1 MYQVL
6 IVDDEPIV
14 KIALRSMIDWSA
26 LGFHICATA
35 SNGEEALDMACRFRP
50 DLIIC
55 DLKMPIMDG
64 IELIREVQKQE
75 IPCEFLVISN
85 YEDFNYVRTALVLGA
100 ADYILKVSISPE
112 ELTAQLG
119 KLKEK
124 LDQKAAENE
133 KNLQSNQEWA
143 LHQER
148 HAAWREFFTNR
159 HYALDTLCSVTNFSA
174 EDLEPFALCQISFD
188 WYTQNL
194 EPLPSIDLIQ
204 STLKNALEHFDRRR
218 IILFSTSNTLLLLP
232 ESELRLHQNTL
243 AGLAAR
249 IAQLFQYYMSL
260 SPAILYQNGIPDLLE
275 ARRIYHNFQ
284 DLLELCFYGPLGQ
297 IEACS
302 LSVSSDVPDLSYKEL
317 ASEILSIPDSGRL
330 EYASQ
335 RFHRLLDTCREQYV
349 LPARIIQYCVRL
361 LGELEYHTADISS
374 VIHDQIADSAEFMR
388 NSLTR
393 EELEKNLNDALTA
406 LFAPEPVA
414 KHSSENYSP
423 EVSQALAYIKNNYQH
438 KISLASVSEHIG
450 LSSGYL
456 CRIFKEETG
465 GSINAYINNLRM
477 TEAGKLL
484 KDQNS
489 YIKEVAVSVGFEDQ
503 LYFSRLFKRYYGMT
517 PSEYRAEHKKIQGFN
532 NVC

>member
-14 KIALRSMIDWSA
+14 KIALRSMIDWNA

-35 SNGEEALDMACRFRP
+35 SDGEEALDMACRFQP

-55 DLKMPIMDG
+55 DLKMPVMDG
-64 IELIREVQKQE
+64 IELIREVQKKE
-75 IPCEFLVISN
+75 ISCEFLVISN
-85 YEDFNYVRTALVLGA
+85 YEDFDYVRTALVLGA

-112 ELTAQLG
+112 ELTAQLQ
-119 KLKEK
+119 KLRKK
-124 LDQKAAENE
+124 LEQKAAEDE
-133 KNLQSNQEWA
+133 KNFSSSQE
-143 LHQER
+143 LVRHQER
-148 HAAWREFFTNR
+148 HAAWREFFTDR
-159 HYALDTLCSVTNFSA
+159 HYKLETLCSVTNFFP
-174 EDLEPFALCQISFD
+174 EELESFALCQISFD

-218 IILFSTSNTLLLLP
+218 IILFSTSNTLLLIP
-232 ESELRLHQNTL
+232 ESELLLHQSTL

-260 SPAILYQNGIPDLLE
+260 SPAILYQNGIPDLLK

-284 DLLELCFYGPLGQ
+284 DLLELSFYGPLGQ
-297 IEACS
+297 VEACS
-302 LSVSSDVPDLSYKEL
+302 LSVSSAVPDLSYKVL
-317 ASEILSIPDSGRL
+317 AAEILSISDISRL

-335 RFHRLLDTCREQYV
+335 RFHRLLDTCQEQHV
-349 LPARIIQYCVRL
+349 LPSRIIQYCVRL
-361 LGELEYHTADISS
+361 LGELEYHTEDISS
-374 VIHDQIADSAEFMR
+374 VSHDQIADSAEFMR

-393 EELEKNLNDALTA
+393 EELEKNLTNALTA
-406 LFAPEPVA
+406 LFAPEPGV

-423 EVSQALAYIKNNYQH
+423 EVTQALAYIKNNYQH

-465 GSINAYINNLRM
+465 GSINACINNLRM
-477 TEAGKLL
+477 TKAGKLL
-484 KDQNS
+484 KDSNS
-489 YIKEVAVSVGFEDQ
+489 YIKEVAISVGFEDQ

-517 PSEYRAEHKKIQGFN
+517 PSEYRASEQ
-532 NVC
+532 

>member
-14 KIALRSMIDWSA
+14 KIALRSMIDWNA

-35 SNGEEALDMACRFRP
+35 SNGEEALDMAGRFQP
-50 DLIIC
+50 DLMIC

-64 IELIREVQKQE
+64 IELIREVQKRH
-75 IPCEFLVISN
+75 ISCEFLVISN
-85 YEDFNYVRTALVLGA
+85 YEDFEYVRTALVLGA

-112 ELTAQLG
+112 ALTAQLQ

-124 LDQKAAENE
+124 LDQKAEENE
-133 KNLQSNQEWA
+133 RNTRSIREWTH
-143 LHQER
+143 HQER
-148 HAAWREFFTNR
+148 HAAWRDFFTNKN
-159 HYALDTLCSVTNFSA
+159 YELETLYSVTGFSP
-174 EDLEPFALCQISFD
+174 ESLDSFVLCQISFD

-232 ESELRLHQNTL
+232 ESELALHQSTL

-260 SPAILYQNGIPDLLE
+260 SPAILYQSGIPDLTE
-275 ARRIYHNFQ
+275 ARAIYHHFQ

-297 IEACS
+297 VEAS
-302 LSVSSDVPDLSYKEL
+302 ALSVSSAVPCISYKEL
-317 ASEILSIPDSGRL
+317 ASEMLSVPDHARL
-330 EYASQ
+330 EYASG
-335 RFHRLLDTCREQYV
+335 RICRLLDTCRQQNV
-349 LPARIIQYCVRL
+349 LPSKIIQYCGRL
-361 LGELEYHTADISS
+361 LGELEYHTAGISAS
-374 VIHDQIADSAEFMR
+374 AHDRIADSTEFMR

-393 EELEKNLNDALTA
+393 EELEKNLLDALTA
-406 LFAPEPVA
+406 LFSPEPA
-414 KHSSENYSP
+414 SRHPEKNYSP
-423 EVSQALAYIKNNYQH
+423 EVTEALAYIQENYNR
-438 KISLASVSEHIG
+438 KISLASVSDHIG

-465 GSINAYINNLRM
+465 VSINACINSLRM
-477 TEAGKLL
+477 IRAGELL

-517 PSEYRAEHKKIQGFN
+517 PSEYRTANHTES
-532 NVC
+532 

>member
-14 KIALRSMIDWSA
+14 KIALRSMIDWNT

-35 SNGEEALDMACRFRP
+35 SNGEEALDMACRFHP

-64 IELIREVQKQE
+64 IELIREVQKKE

-112 ELTAQLG
+112 ELTAQLQ
-119 KLKEK
+119 KIKEK
-124 LDQKAAENE
+124 LDQKAREDE
-133 KNLQSNQEWA
+133 KNLQTSQEFI
-143 LHQER
+143 HNQER
-148 HAAWREFFTNR
+148 HAAWREFFANK
-159 HYALDTLCSVTNFSA
+159 HYELDTLCSVTNFSA
-174 EDLEPFALCQISFD
+174 EKLEPFALCQISFD

-204 STLKNALEHFDRRR
+204 STLKNALEHFDQRR
-218 IILFSTSNTLLLLP
+218 IILFSTSNTLLLIP
-232 ESELRLHQNTL
+232 ESELRIHQSTL

-260 SPAILYQNGIPDLLE
+260 SPAILYQSDVPDLQE

-297 IEACS
+297 VEACS
-302 LSVSSDVPDLSYKEL
+302 LSGSSAVPGLTYKEL
-317 ASEILSIPDSGRL
+317 AARILSIPDEQRL
-330 EYASQ
+330 EYSSR
-335 RFHRLLDTCREQYV
+335 RFHELLDTCRDNHV
-349 LPARIIQYCVRL
+349 LPSRIIQYCVRL
-361 LGELEYHTADISS
+361 LGELEYQTPDISS
-374 VIHDQIADSAEFMR
+374 AAHDQIVDSAEFMR

-393 EELEKNLNDALTA
+393 EELEKNLDDALTA
-406 LFAPEPVA
+406 LFAPEPVT

-423 EVSQALAYIKNNYQH
+423 EVSQALDYIKNNYQH
-438 KISLASVSEHIG
+438 KISLASVSEHVG

-465 GSINAYINNLRM
+465 GSINACINNLRM
-477 TEAGKLL
+477 TKAGKML
-484 KDQNS
+484 KDKNS
-489 YIKEVAVSVGFEDQ
+489 YIKEVAISVGFEDQ

-517 PSEYRAEHKKIQGFN
+517 PSEYRTAEQSKA
-532 NVC
+532 